1 MTLALVTEPG
11 RAGTTRVAEVADER
25 GEGRV
30 VVRPLEIGVCG
41 TDREISEG
49 HFGIPAEDGSLV
61 LGHELLGVV
70 ERDGYGFSRGDLVT
84 ATVRR
89 SCGRCAACASG
100 SPDSCLT
107 GDYSERGIT
116 RLHGFAREL
125 VAEDPGELIAIPE
138 SLARLGVL
146 AEPTSVCARAIRH
159 ARAIGG
165 RQTWDPQRA
174 LVIGAGAVGMLTT
187 YLLRLDGVEVWTAAL
202 EPEGGSRAQLA
213 EASGARYVSTAVTPL
228 AALGEEVGGFDLVIE
243 AAGSAQVMAE
253 ALGLLGRNG
262 VACVLGIDPRHQTV
276 GIEGRVLALDMII
289 QNRVLFGSV
298 NAQRRDWEAAVAA
311 LDAVRRRWPAALAE
325 FVGLRVPLDRFQEA
339 FDHRG
344 SKATLVLSD
353 MSGV

>member
-1 MTLALVTEPG
+1 MTHALVTEPG
-11 RAGTTRVAEVADER
+11 LAGTTRVAEVADER
-25 GEGRV
+25 AEGRV

-49 HFGIPAEDGSLV
+49 HFGVPAEGGRLV

-70 ERDGYGFSRGDLVT
+70 ERDGHGFSRGDLVT

-89 SCGRCAACASG
+89 SCGRCAACAAG

-107 GDYSERGIT
+107 GHYSERGIT

-125 VAEDPGELIAIPE
+125 VAEDPAELIAIPA
-138 SLARLGVL
+138 SLGRLGVL
-146 AEPTSVCARAIRH
+146 AEPASVCARAIRH

-165 RQTWDPQRA
+165 RQPWELRRA
-174 LVIGAGAVGMLTT
+174 LVIGAGAVGMLAT
-187 YLLRLDGVEVWTAAL
+187 YLLRLDGVEVWTASL

-213 EASGARYVSTAVTPL
+213 EACGARYVATPVTPL
-228 AALGEEVGGFDLVIE
+228 TALRDEVGGFDLVLE
-243 AAGSAQVMAE
+243 AAGNAEVMADT
-253 ALGLLGRNG
+253 LGLLGRNG
-262 VACVLGIDPRHQTV
+262 VACVLGIDPRKQTV
-276 GIEGRVLALDMII
+276 GVEGPVLALDMVI

-298 NAQRRDWEAAVAA
+298 NAQRRDWEAAVAG
-311 LDAVRRRWPAALAE
+311 LDAACARWRGALNE

-344 SKATLVLSD
+344 SKATLVLS
-353 MSGV
+353 GQV

>member
-11 RAGTTRVAEVADER
+11 RAGTTRVADVADER
-25 GEGRV
+25 SVGAV

-49 HFGIPAEDGSLV
+49 QFGVPAEDGRLV
-61 LGHELLGVV
+61 LGHELLAVV
-70 ERDGYGFSRGDLVT
+70 EQDGHGFSRGDLVT

-89 SCGRCAACASG
+89 SCGRCAACAAR
-100 SPDSCLT
+100 SPDSCQT

-125 VAEDPGELIAIPE
+125 VAEDPDELIPIPA
-138 SLARLGVL
+138 SLGRLGVL
-146 AEPTSVCARAIRH
+146 AEPASVCARAIRH

-165 RQTWDPQRA
+165 RQAWELRRA
-174 LVIGAGAVGMLTT
+174 LVIGAGAVGMLAT
-187 YLLRLDGVEVWTAAL
+187 YLLRLDGVDVWTAAL
-202 EPEGGSRAQLA
+202 EPERGSRARLA
-213 EASGARYVSTAVTPL
+213 EASGARYVSTPVTPL
-228 AALGEEVGGFDLVIE
+228 AAVREDVGGFDLVIE
-243 AAGSAQVMAE
+243 AAGSADVMAE

-262 VACVLGIDPRHQTV
+262 VACVLGIDPRHRTV
-276 GIEGRVLALDMII
+276 GIEGRLLALDMVI

-298 NAQRRDWEAAVAA
+298 NAQRQDWEAAVAG
-311 LDAVRRRWPAALAE
+311 LDAARARWPGALAE

-344 SKATLVLSD
+344 SKATLVLS
-353 MSGV
+353 G